1 MEIENTVTDSLKK
14 YPFLTHATYV
24 DVDYLGIIGNSDP
37 QITSMYIFG
46 LLPTDELKKTFIEL
60 GEEWWWETNK
70 QLPIN
75 LALKQRWSVF
85 KPYMR
90 TFITKDLVI
99 HSGPCTSIDEISS
112 KRIKRRQIQL
122 VRKDQ

>member
-1 MEIENTVTDSLKK
+1 MKDTLQKF
-14 YPFLTHATYV
+14 PFLTHATYV
-24 DVDYLGIIGNSDP
+24 DVEYLGIIGNSDSLM
-37 QITSMYIFG
+37 TSMYIYG
-46 LLPTDELKKTFIEL
+46 MLPDVNMKRLFLEL

-75 LALKQRWSVF
+75 LALKQKWAIF
-85 KPYMR
+85 KPYMK

-99 HSGPCTSIDEISS
+99 HSGPCTKLEDLDS

-122 VRKDQ
+122 VRKNLK